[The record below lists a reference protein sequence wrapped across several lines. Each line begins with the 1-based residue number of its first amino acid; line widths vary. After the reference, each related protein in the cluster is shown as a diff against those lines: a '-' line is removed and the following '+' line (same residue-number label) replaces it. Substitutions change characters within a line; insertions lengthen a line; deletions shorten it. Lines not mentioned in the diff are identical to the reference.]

1 MMKLNKGGHL
11 FLQLLLGQRLKPFV
25 STVFNLKVPSENAK
39 LLDLTPSKIK
49 IRGGGK
55 PPEFLIQLGLRLK
68 SFVFSKG
75 TFRLRTLDSKVPN
88 H

>member
-1 MMKLNKGGHL
+1 MKLNKGGHL

-49 IRGGGK
+49 IRGGGQFGRYLMSK
-55 PPEFLIQLGLRLK
+55 DGLKNRPPGGQLK
-68 SFVFSKG
+68 K
-75 TFRLRTLDSKVPN
+75 
-88 H
+88 

>member
-49 IRGGGK
+49 IRGGGQAPRVFDSTGAEIEK
-55 PPEFLIQLGLRLK
+55 FCVFKRYIQIK
-68 SFVFSKG
+68 NF
-75 TFRLRTLDSKVPN
+75 
-88 H
+88 